1 MAILSQVG
9 MFTAFTGGDHPP
21 DPHNK
26 EMTRSNSINMSEI
39 PAKCVFRTPAW
50 KSVLLENLK
59 GKGVLNLNAQKA
71 PAESS
76 LAPT

>member
-39 PAKCVFRTPAW
+39 PANVYFAPLLGNQCFW
-50 KSVLLENLK
+50 KTWKEK
-59 GKGVLNLNAQKA
+59 GF
-71 PAESS
+71 
-76 LAPT
+76 